1 VIQQQQQQQHLQ
13 NVEYISTLNNK
24 HNVGYIITYFKD
36 MSTARSGKSASVLLF
51 PDDHFCFFV
60 MTTTTA
66 MMMERALQ
74 TLGQES

>member
-1 VIQQQQQQQHLQ
+1 M
-13 NVEYISTLNNK
+13 
-24 HNVGYIITYFKD
+24 GYIITYFKD

>member
-1 VIQQQQQQQHLQ
+1 M
-13 NVEYISTLNNK
+13 EYISTLNNK
-24 HNVGYIITYFKD
+24 HNVEYIITYFKD
-36 MSTARSGKSASVLLF
+36 MSTARSGKSASMLLF

-60 MTTTTA
+60 MTRTTA

>member
-1 VIQQQQQQQHLQ
+1 M
-13 NVEYISTLNNK
+13 EYISTLNNK
-24 HNVGYIITYFKD
+24 HNVEYIITYFKD

-60 MTTTTA
+60 MTTTMA